1 MEDKNLTGYN
11 NIKYFSEGY
20 GMTLLLSQFDSDEK
34 YRGYAASCRY
44 KYIKNKDKYS
54 LSMWLKHKTI
64 DSLFRIEYE
73 GIDTQY
79 IPGDRDTIRDNICR
93 IVQQMM
99 ETKQFDL
106 YIERFEYD
114 MMCWEKGI
122 ELIEAEKESA

>member
-1 MEDKNLTGYN
+1 MKGYN

-20 GMTLLLSQFDSDEK
+20 GMTLPLSQFNSDEK

-44 KYIKNKDKYS
+44 KYIKDKDKYS

-79 IPGDRDTIRDNICR
+79 ISGDRDTIRDNICR
-93 IVQQMM
+93 IVQIMM
-99 ETKQFDL
+99 EQSRFD
-106 YIERFEYD
+106 YFIDRYEYD
-114 MMCWEKGI
+114 MKCFEKGSEI
-122 ELIEAEKESA
+122 LDAEGMTA

>member
-1 MEDKNLTGYN
+1 MEDVNLKGYN
-11 NIKYFSEGY
+11 NIKYFNEGY
-20 GMTLLLSQFDSDEK
+20 GMTLPLSQFNSDEK

-44 KYIKNKDKYS
+44 KYIKDKDKYS

-79 IPGDRDTIRDNICR
+79 ISGDRDTIRDNICR

-99 ETKQFDL
+99 EQSRFD
-106 YIERFEYD
+106 YFIDRYEYD
-114 MMCWEKGI
+114 MKCCEKG
-122 ELIEAEKESA
+122 AEILDGEGMTA

>member
-1 MEDKNLTGYN
+1 MEDVNLKGYN

-20 GMTLLLSQFDSDEK
+20 GMTLPLSQFNSDEK

-44 KYIKNKDKYS
+44 KYIKDKDKYS

-79 IPGDRDTIRDNICR
+79 ISGDRDTIRDNICR
-93 IVQQMM
+93 IVQIMM
-99 ETKQFDL
+99 EQSRFD
-106 YIERFEYD
+106 YFIDRYEYD
-114 MMCWEKGI
+114 MKCFEKGSEI
-122 ELIEAEKESA
+122 LDAEGMTA